1 MLNNTYG
8 GDKITFHYRYRK
20 QIIIASVLLLIIGIA
35 TYFFLTRKPTKT
47 SKKEE
52 NPIINK
58 KKEKQPSQES
68 TIKYQVD
75 IKGEVISPGIYTMDS
90 SSRVIDVIK
99 AAGGLTENANTS
111 VINLSKKITDEMV
124 IIVYSNNEVE
134 DFKKTKELEEQV
146 SSKCKQND
154 KYGLENDACI
164 SSDTKLESLIS
175 LNDATVAD
183 LIKLPGIGEAK
194 ANDIISYRNE
204 HGPFEN
210 IEDLKNVS
218 GIGENLFAKIKDYL
232 TI

>member
-20 QIIIASVLLLIIGIA
+20 QIIIASVLLLIIGI
-35 TYFFLTRKPTKT
+35 TIYFFLTIKPTKT
-47 SKKEE
+47 SKKETE
-52 NPIINK
+52 PIVNK
-58 KKEKQPSQES
+58 KEEKQPSQES

-164 SSDTKLESLIS
+164 SSDAKLESLIS

-194 ANDIISYRNE
+194 ANDIIAYRNE

-210 IEDLKNVS
+210 IEDLKKVS